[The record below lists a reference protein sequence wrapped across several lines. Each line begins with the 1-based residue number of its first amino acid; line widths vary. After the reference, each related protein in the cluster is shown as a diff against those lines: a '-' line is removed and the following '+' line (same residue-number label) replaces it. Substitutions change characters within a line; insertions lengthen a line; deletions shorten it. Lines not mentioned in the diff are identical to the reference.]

1 VKCLVMLR
9 GAIVVVATLTLIAT
23 LFWSSVASA
32 ETVGFRNP
40 IADGHRSGSFG
51 QTLTCGNLLAISQ
64 FADALTTRAIL
75 RNGGYERDP
84 LAMGVVR
91 SDVGAYG
98 SAIVLN
104 VLARFV
110 TKKHPQT
117 MCYLAG
123 MESAAVANNLRIL
136 GRQR

>member
-1 VKCLVMLR
+1 MLR
-9 GAIVVVATLTLIAT
+9 VATIVTAN
-23 LFWSSVASA
+23 LFGPFAASA
-32 ETVGFRNP
+32 ETIGFRNP
-40 IADGHRSGSFG
+40 IADTHAVQR
-51 QTLTCGNLLAISQ
+51 LATCGNALLASQ

-98 SAIVLN
+98 SATVLN

-110 TKKHPQT
+110 TRNHPQT

>member
-1 VKCLVMLR
+1 MLR
-9 GAIVVVATLTLIAT
+9 GAIVVVSTLTLMAN
-23 LFWSSVASA
+23 LLGPSVASA

-40 IADGHRSGSFG
+40 IADGAQR
-51 QTLTCGNLLAISQ
+51 LATCGNALLAAQ

-84 LAMGVVR
+84 LAVGVVR
-91 SDVGAYG
+91 SGVGAYG

-104 VLARFV
+104 ALARFV
-110 TKKHPQT
+110 TRNHPQT

-123 MESAAVANNLRIL
+123 IETAAVANNLRIL

>member
-1 VKCLVMLR
+1 MRKKCLIHC
-9 GAIVVVATLTLIAT
+9 AVVGTTLMANL
-23 LFWSSVASA
+23 LGSSVASA

-40 IADGHRSGSFG
+40 ITDTHAV
-51 QTLTCGNLLAISQ
+51 QNLATCGNALLAVQ

-75 RNGGYERDP
+75 HNGGYERDP
-84 LAMGVVR
+84 LAAGAVR
-91 SDVGAYG
+91 TGVGAYG

-104 VLARFV
+104 ALARYV

-117 MCYLAG
+117 MC
-123 MESAAVANNLRIL
+123 SAALVEGAAVGNNLRTL